1 MRLHRFFMKDGV
13 QTRVSDEATVNQW
26 RKVFRLTSGDRVILF
41 DDSGFE
47 YVATITRFH
56 EDGAEVTLD
65 EKKQGIIPGREVWLC
80 MSIIKKDNFEWVVE
94 KATELGV
101 THIVPVISGRT
112 EKKALNMERLRSI
125 AKEASEQSGRGNIPI
140 VHEAITL
147 VDSFEIIKA
156 DEKFVCDTGE
166 DASKKLNAA
175 GAKNSIALFVG
186 PEGGWDDA
194 DKALF
199 AEQGIE
205 SVSLGQLVLRAETA
219 AIAAMVLANL

>member
-13 QTRVSDEATVNQW
+13 QTRVTDAATVSQW
-26 RKVFRLTSGDRVILF
+26 RKVFRFGTGDKVVLF

-47 YVATITRFH
+47 YVATIVRFY
-56 EDGAEVTLD
+56 EDGAEVALG
-65 EKKQGIIPGREVWLC
+65 EKKQGIVPAREIWLC

-140 VHEAITL
+140 VHEPVAL
-147 VDSFEIIKA
+147 ADSFEIVKA

-166 DASKKLNAA
+166 DASKKLSADA
-175 GAKNSIALFVG
+175 SGKSIALYIG

-199 AEQGIE
+199 NDNKILPI
-205 SVSLGQLVLRAETA
+205 SLGELVLRAETA
-219 AIAAMVLANL
+219 AIAGMVLANR

>member
-1 MRLHRFFMKDGV
+1 MRLHRFFIKDGV
-13 QTRVSDEATVNQW
+13 GTRITDGATINQW
-26 RKVFRLTSGDRVILF
+26 RKVFRFGSGDKVILF

-47 YVATITRFH
+47 YVATIARFY

-65 EKKQGIIPGREVWLC
+65 EKRAGIIPSREIWLC

-125 AKEASEQSGRGNIPI
+125 AKEASEQSGRANIPI
-140 VHEAITL
+140 VHEAVAL
-147 VDSFEIIKA
+147 ADSFAVISNVT
-156 DEKFVCDTGE
+156 EKYVCDTGE
-166 DASKKLNAA
+166 VIGKISGSAA
-175 GAKNSIALFVG
+175 SIALYIG

-199 AEQGIE
+199 VENKIT
-205 SVSLGQLVLRAETA
+205 SISLGALVLRAETA
-219 AIAAMVLANL
+219 AIAGMVVVSGM

>member
-1 MRLHRFFMKDGV
+1 
-13 QTRVSDEATVNQW
+13 
-26 RKVFRLTSGDRVILF
+26 LF

-47 YVATITRFH
+47 YVATIVRFH

-65 EKKQGIIPGREVWLC
+65 EKRAGIVPTREVWLC

-101 THIVPVISGRT
+101 THIVPIISGRT

-125 AKEASEQSGRGNIPI
+125 AKEASEQSGRANIPI
-140 VHEAITL
+140 VHEPVAL
-147 VDSFEIIKA
+147 ADSFEIVKA
-156 DEKFVCDTGE
+156 NVVFVCDTGI
-166 DASKKLNAA
+166 DAYVKLQS
-175 GAKNSIALFVG
+175 GTPKDSIALYVG

-199 AEQGIE
+199 SGQKID
-205 SVSLGQLVLRAETA
+205 SISLGPLVLRAETA
-219 AIAAMVLANL
+219 AIAAMVLAGM